1 MTPTNSLNQADIDY
15 VKRLIA
21 KAGALAPEIR
31 GDIEIIEKSGPYD
44 RVTTADFA
52 LSKFIVSLLHDR
64 FTADKVISEED
75 TNHDTIAKTGRV
87 WLVDPIDGTD
97 NYIANDGQ
105 YSVMI
110 GLVVD
115 GKPVFGW
122 VFAPVQST
130 IYFGGPGFGTWRQV
144 LGEVASRFAELPLMQ
159 QEEHA
164 RIILG
169 WRDRKNNPWLN
180 DLPNV
185 TFVKT
190 GSIGLKVGKVLEG
203 AADMFVHL
211 SGKLKAWDTAGPVA
225 MALGANLE
233 VGSLESDELSFPE
246 EGVVHESSVIIGRP
260 GSLKWCRLHLGNSVR
275 KK

>member
-1 MTPTNSLNQADIDY
+1 MTPTQSLNQADIDY

-21 KAGALAPEIR
+21 KAGALAPELR
-31 GDIEIIEKSGPYD
+31 ADIEIIEKSGPYD

-52 LSKFIVSLLHDR
+52 LSKLIVNELNDR
-64 FTADKVISEED
+64 FAADKIISEED
-75 TNHDTIAKTGRV
+75 TKHDTMAKTGRL

-122 VFAPVQST
+122 VFAPVNST
-130 IYFGGPGFGTWRQV
+130 IYFGGPGFGTWRQRS
-144 LGEVASRFAELPLMQ
+144 GEEASCFAELPFL
-159 QEEHA
+159 QEDEHA
-164 RIILG
+164 RLILG

-180 DLPNV
+180 DLPNA

-203 AADMFVHL
+203 EADMFVHL
-211 SGKLKAWDTAGPVA
+211 SGKLKTWDTAGPVA
-225 MALGANLE
+225 IALGASLE
-233 VGSLESDELSFPE
+233 VGGMESDELRFPD
-246 EGVVHESSVIIGRP
+246 EGVIHESSVIIGRP

-275 KK
+275 SK